1 MVADLNMTAVL
12 VGAELHNLW
21 WCQQVAREAEKP
33 GCGHKK
39 RKGLRKSES
48 GWKTPPDTAEN
59 CRRRG
64 GQNLQT
70 QGSATGGI
78 VLVRPAWYGSRTIL
92 PNCAAKF
99 YFFAFVFPCT
109 FKGHIW
115 LIIFQTK
122 TFFVNNFTARISH
135 LSWPAVGSVRLRSR
149 PGPAR
154 PRCYCGAGARYHS
167 TVLLRS
173 QSCRAKLDPSTEL
186 SLSPARDQDTTWETF
201 RSGNRPFD
209 PFRFFQVATCPE
221 AFQLFS

>member
-1 MVADLNMTAVL
+1 MMPASSKGGWEAW
-12 VGAELHNLW
+12 LW
-21 WCQQVAREAEKP
+21 IQKEKGP
-33 GCGHKK
+33 PKI
-39 RKGLRKSES
+39 RKWLENA
-48 GWKTPPDTAEN
+48 PDTAEN

-78 VLVRPAWYGSRTIL
+78 VLVRLAWYGSRTIL

-99 YFFAFVFPCT
+99 YFFAFFFPCIC
-109 FKGHIW
+109 KGHIW
-115 LIIFQTK
+115 QIIFQAK

-186 SLSPARDQDTTWETF
+186 SLSPARDQDTALETF
-201 RSGNRPFD
+201 RSGKRPFE
-209 PFRFFQVATCPE
+209 PFWFFQVAAFPE
-221 AFQLFS
+221 AFELFS